1 MKTRLVE
8 KADYG
13 SGTKNTSRCSL
24 TKREHK
30 IRMISAREIFSGL
43 SADDIEAILAQ
54 GKRYRHL
61 AGGYVYQLE
70 EKQAGLYFLKEGAI
84 EEFRLTSEG
93 QKLPVSRITPGQFF
107 GFASV
112 QSAYCCFAQATEES
126 TVWFI
131 SFLDMEKIFQ
141 NYPKL
146 AVNLLRWLAFRLAE
160 MEERVETTTYNYL
173 KARVAR
179 QLLKLSRSQ
188 SSSLVNITQ
197 EELSLWALGSRPKV
211 SIILQ
216 EFQDAGA
223 VTLSR
228 GKILIRNQALLEDW
242 SD

>member
-1 MKTRLVE
+1 M
-8 KADYG
+8 
-13 SGTKNTSRCSL
+13 
-24 TKREHK
+24 
-30 IRMISAREIFSGL
+30 
-43 SADDIEAILAQ
+43 
-54 GKRYRHL
+54 
-61 AGGYVYQLE
+61 
-70 EKQAGLYFLKEGAI
+70 
-84 EEFRLTSEG
+84 
-93 QKLPVSRITPGQFF
+93 PVSRITPGQFF